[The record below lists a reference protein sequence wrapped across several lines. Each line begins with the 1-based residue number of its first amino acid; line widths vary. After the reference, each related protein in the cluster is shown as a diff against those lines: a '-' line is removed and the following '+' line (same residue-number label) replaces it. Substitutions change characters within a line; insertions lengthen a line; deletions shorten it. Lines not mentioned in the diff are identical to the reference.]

1 MINKIIEIIN
11 SCETFLITAHVR
23 PDGDAVGSELALYH
37 VLRNMGKQAVI
48 YNQDRTPDV
57 YTFLP
62 AANVITNDIDSVEIF
77 DAAFVL
83 DCSDIERVGEEAK
96 RIISIKKIVNID
108 HHVANS
114 GFSEISL
121 VDSGAS
127 SAGEILY
134 KIIEKLSVPI
144 TKDIATNLYTAI
156 LTDTG
161 AFCYSNT
168 GSYTFSVAAKLV
180 EAGADPRWIAV
191 NIYEIKP
198 MAQIQLMKETLKTLE
213 IQQDIQTG
221 SIYVSRKMLKDA
233 EALPEHTEGLV
244 DMIRSIKGIEVA
256 LICQETSGDNYR
268 ISLRSKGKINVEKV
282 AREFGGGGH
291 VNAAA
296 CILEG
301 DIKSVKNKLLNAIK
315 NSWV

>member
-37 VLRNMGKQAVI
+37 VLRDMGKEVVI

-62 AANVITNDIDSVEIF
+62 ASDVIINDLDSVEIF

-83 DCSDIERVGEEAK
+83 DCSDIERVGDEAE

-108 HHVANS
+108 HHVLNS

-134 KIIEKLSVPI
+134 RIIDKLSVPI
-144 TKDIATNLYTAI
+144 TEDIATNLYTAI

-168 GSYTFSVAAKLV
+168 GSSTFSMAAKLV

-191 NIYEIKP
+191 NVYETKP
-198 MAQIQLMKETLKTLE
+198 MAQIQLMKEALKTLE
-213 IQQDIQTG
+213 IHPDIKTG
-221 SIYVSRKMLKDA
+221 SIYVSQKMLKDA

-244 DMIRSIKGIEVA
+244 DMIRAIKGIEVA
-256 LICQETSGDNYR
+256 LIFQETSGGNYR

-296 CILEG
+296 CSFEG
-301 DIKSVKNKLLNAIK
+301 DIQSAKNKLVNAIK
-315 NSWV
+315 NCWV